1 MFGFENLTGKASCKD
16 YYVDSTQANRSHD
29 LRLLSDFIQQ
39 YIPARKRYNLGMLE
53 LPNELIKL
61 LRKLVYGQPYERR
74 LGCGAAAIDRYYGTQ
89 QADDSYPTRSPN
101 VEDIGTTDFKN
112 INTRIQTVYDAF
124 VALCDV
130 ITSPRFFSSDDN
142 ND

>member
-1 MFGFENLTGKASCKD
+1 
-16 YYVDSTQANRSHD
+16 
-29 LRLLSDFIQQ
+29 
-39 YIPARKRYNLGMLE
+39 MLE
-53 LPNELIKL
+53 LPDELIKL

-89 QADDSYPTRSPN
+89 QADDNYINGPPN
-101 VEDIGTTDFKN
+101 FETIDFKN

-142 ND
+142 NDSNINSIYYETYSLIGHLHVYGKDTPMKYIPAELDRREELPVWSPL